1 MRRRKISEEELDK
14 MISDAVVDCYDE
26 EEEFMGILYTVE
38 AGMSFPFKAKALGE
52 TVEVTGID
60 DSLSSRGRGV
70 IATVRKQGREYNMG
84 LAELEIEPDD
94 AENAKWLEMYHYWLE
109 RYLIQD
115 PWLWERSRDRDYPRV
130 RGGAGAL
137 SPYPEQG
144 RARHASPLR
153 AFVYTILV
161 SSGILPTI
169 SNRTL
174 TAKGH

>member
-109 RYLIQD
+109 RY
-115 PWLWERSRDRDYPRV
+115 
-130 RGGAGAL
+130 
-137 SPYPEQG
+137 
-144 RARHASPLR
+144 
-153 AFVYTILV
+153 
-161 SSGILPTI
+161 
-169 SNRTL
+169 
-174 TAKGH
+174 